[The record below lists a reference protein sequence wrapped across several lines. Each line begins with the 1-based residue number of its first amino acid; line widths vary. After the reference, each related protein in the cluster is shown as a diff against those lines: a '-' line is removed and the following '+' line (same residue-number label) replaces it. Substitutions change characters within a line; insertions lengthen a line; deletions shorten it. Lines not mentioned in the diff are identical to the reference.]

1 MATLGLGGVVG
12 CFPGGARTPGGGLL
26 RQAIDRY
33 TIVPGPQYR
42 EFSLDLGHRLIN
54 TLRHFS
60 CNGLMLFRASPYYK
74 VFATNT
80 SIPFPHRTENNTKM
94 TEYIFIVQNE
104 N

>member
-12 CFPGGARTPGGGLL
+12 CIPGGARTPGGGLL

-33 TIVPGPQYR
+33 TIVPCPHYR

-60 CNGLMLFRASPYYK
+60 CNSLMLFGASPYDK

-80 SIPFPHRTENNTKM
+80 SIPYPHKTENTLK
-94 TEYIFIVQNE
+94 
-104 N
+104 

>member
-1 MATLGLGGVVG
+1 MATLELGGVVG
-12 CFPGGARTPGGGLL
+12 SVPDCARTPGGGVL

-54 TLRHFS
+54 TLHHFS
-60 CNGLMLFRASPYYK
+60 CNGLMLFGASPYDK

-80 SIPFPHRTENNTKM
+80 SIPYPHKTENNTKM
-94 TEYIFIVQNE
+94 TEYIFIVQN
-104 N
+104 